1 MSYID
6 APHESRA
13 EGEELQAFW
22 EEAIRRCAR
31 NEAVV
36 TLEGDDIYK
45 ETRAEIRIPP
55 AVARE
60 AAADLQALADAL
72 KRAVSD
78 ARAGVAPAP
87 VLEEVDSGDDT
98 SVYDSA
104 CTTSDSSD
112 AASAEDSAD
121 D

>member
-1 MSYID
+1 VSYID
-6 APHESRA
+6 APHDSRA
-13 EGEELQAFW
+13 EGEQLAAFW
-22 EEAIRRCAR
+22 EEAIRRCAP

-78 ARAGVAPAP
+78 ARAGVVPAPA
-87 VLEEVDSGDDT
+87 LEEADSGDDS

-104 CTTSDSSD
+104 YTTSDSSD
-112 AASAEDSAD
+112 AASEDDSED